1 MTAYPDHR
9 RDRPAL
15 RGLRGLC
22 GAHNLFY
29 LSSECPYCR
38 DGVPPD
44 PPMGA
49 IFGSEAWRT
58 GYPRVVPQAD
68 GDDGSLLTPRVV

>member
-9 RDRPAL
+9 RDRPAW

-44 PPMGA
+44 PVLGA
-49 IFGSEAWRT
+49 IFGSETLRT
-58 GYPRVVPQAD
+58 GFPRLRTNVPQAD
-68 GDDGSLLTPRVV
+68 GDDGSELTA